1 MHKRTGWYFLA
12 LVVLLVDQFTKV
24 YFDSAFRYGEV
35 REVIPGFF
43 NWVLV
48 YNPGAAF
55 SFLSDAGG
63 WQRYFF
69 SLLALAVTVW
79 LGGLIWRGRQSQLM
93 NCAASLIIGGALGN
107 LIDRLAYG
115 HVVDFIQLYYD
126 RFVWP
131 AFNLAD
137 SAICLGAALMVIDGF
152 RKEKRR

>member
-1 MHKRTGWYFLA
+1 M
-12 LVVLLVDQFTKV
+12 
-24 YFDSAFRYGEV
+24 

-79 LGGLIWRGRQSQLM
+79 LGGLIWHGRQSQLM

-115 HVVDFIQLYYD
+115 HVVDFIQLYYGS
-126 RFVWP
+126 FVWP